1 MASVKDTQ
9 KITLEEKLNDVLK
22 AINKLSGKIT
32 SLENKFSIFESRI
45 NNIDDKYS
53 EKCSELKA
61 EISALNLN
69 VTHIECIST
78 KIETDFNAKFEKL
91 DEKKLVEAEKYDALK
106 QRVAKLE
113 RDSIMRE
120 SYDKRLNVLIHGL
133 KETERES
140 KQQSKIIFEAFLKEA
155 LNLEHDSIK
164 ICTVYISARSRK
176 QIKRSFDQ
184 FIIKLLSTYD
194 KDKLYENI
202 SKLKA
207 ITKTEQLRFLLL
219 SIYPKYF
226 TMTRSC

>member
-1 MASVKDTQ
+1 M
-9 KITLEEKLNDVLK
+9 
-22 AINKLSGKIT
+22 
-32 SLENKFSIFESRI
+32 
-45 NNIDDKYS
+45 
-53 EKCSELKA
+53 
-61 EISALNLN
+61 N

-113 RDSIMRE
+113 RDRIMRE

-164 ICTVYISARSRK
+164 TIDLHRLPQRAVKKA
-176 QIKRSFDQ
+176 
-184 FIIKLLSTYD
+184 D
-194 KDKLYENI
+194 KKVI
-202 SKLKA
+202 
-207 ITKTEQLRFLLL
+207 
-219 SIYPKYF
+219 
-226 TMTRSC
+226 

>member
-1 MASVKDTQ
+1 M
-9 KITLEEKLNDVLK
+9 
-22 AINKLSGKIT
+22 
-32 SLENKFSIFESRI
+32 
-45 NNIDDKYS
+45 
-53 EKCSELKA
+53 
-61 EISALNLN
+61 N

-155 LNLEHDSIK
+155 LNLEHGSIK
-164 ICTVYISARSRK
+164 IIDLHRLPQRAVKKADKKVIRP
-176 QIKRSFDQ
+176 I
-184 FIIKLLSTYD
+184 IIKLLSTYD
-194 KDKLYENI
+194 KDKLYGNI

-207 ITKTEQLRFLLL
+207 YNKNRATPIFITEHLPKIFYNHKKLLIPQFQAAKRDRKTDVRWGA
-219 SIYPKYF
+219 INGKYCLYIDNKRI
-226 TMTRSC
+226 MPPDNA

>member
-9 KITLEEKLNDVLK
+9 KIALVEKLNDVLK
-22 AINKLSGKIT
+22 AINKLGGKIT

-140 KQQSKIIFEAFLKEA
+140 KQQSKIFL
-155 LNLEHDSIK
+155 
-164 ICTVYISARSRK
+164 RP
-176 QIKRSFDQ
+176 F
-184 FIIKLLSTYD
+184 
-194 KDKLYENI
+194 
-202 SKLKA
+202 
-207 ITKTEQLRFLLL
+207 
-219 SIYPKYF
+219 
-226 TMTRSC
+226 